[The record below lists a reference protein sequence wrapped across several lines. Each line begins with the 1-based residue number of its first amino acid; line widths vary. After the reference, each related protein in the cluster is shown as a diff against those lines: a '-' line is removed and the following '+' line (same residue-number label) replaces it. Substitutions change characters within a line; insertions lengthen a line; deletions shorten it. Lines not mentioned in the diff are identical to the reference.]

1 MPGINF
7 SKFTPCDQLQHLRK
21 IFGDGRRWGRCLVVA
36 MVWGGLAGLGL
47 GGAQTQAQAASLNS
61 TAQAVLPAS
70 ATQRSDDPGKAA
82 NLSKPELQ
90 ALIKTLDDPA
100 KRAEFIAQLR
110 TLTMVEKMAE
120 TQEFQALPSLAQDI
134 SQSLVDGAIQFAQ
147 NLRDFGQEIWHF
159 RQNWARYENYFL
171 QFSLEDEIAPVIFQ
185 RLTFLA
191 IMFMVGLLAGGL
203 ARYLADYPW
212 LQMFQRL
219 FWWRAKPP
227 KAYRSL
233 ANKSVLPSLR
243 EEIFSAVGFLL
254 GYSLVGFWVD
264 LDPSGH
270 TAAIA
275 LFGAV
280 MAVRGLVILLHGVLS
295 PDFMQTVLG
304 IKPSPRRIIKINRWV
319 HYFIAVLVYGILGIG
334 VMKLVGVP
342 VVLRLIAIRLIGLA
356 LLLLAYRALWQLHLF
371 GRRHQHQVLA
381 RLSHMGEQMGAH
393 MGGALGWANLPFLH
407 PHPHDHQGHIEFT
420 QARSDKPDSE
430 QSHVES
436 GEAPQTF
443 FSHEAKKK
451 TIFSRLIYVLQQF
464 WWLVAAFYLTI
475 LYLGWAFEFHGEVI
489 VFLKRSGVTL
499 LVVWGSHWALR
510 AVDYYF
516 GRTGLLNIFPHE
528 KEVKS
533 RILHRLQRYLPLI
546 RLALRSSLVSFGI
559 LLALHMWNT
568 GIIGWLLTGS
578 RWAILSQFFSILMII
593 GVTILLWE
601 FISAWI
607 EHSLREHEEKI
618 HHGEQPKRARTIL
631 PLVRNALLVC
641 LAIGGGVFVLGEL
654 GVHSNTIL
662 AGAGFIS
669 IGLGFGAQTII
680 RDIITGL
687 FIVMEDTISIG
698 ELIEVDNVRGHVEA
712 ITLRNVRLRDK
723 DGALYT
729 IPFNRVNAVANFS
742 RDFSISHIV
751 ITVSRRND
759 ANKIFDILLEID
771 RELRAT
777 APFDKLILEPLNIE
791 GVENFSEKG
800 VTIQAAQKT
809 LPTRQY
815 DVYRAFHLRLMA
827 ALEQHN
833 IALPEQYIVVKHG

>member
-1 MPGINF
+1 MLGINF
-7 SKFTPCDQLQHLRK
+7 SVSHLCDQLLHRPN
-21 IFGDGRRWGRCLVVA
+21 IFGNRRQWGRCVVA
-36 MVWGGLAGLGL
+36 AMGLIFVALAGLESV
-47 GGAQTQAQAASLNS
+47 QAASVSS
-61 TAQAVLPAS
+61 TAHAILPVA
-70 ATQRSDDPGKAA
+70 ATQHSNDPGKPA
-82 NLSKPELQ
+82 NLSKPEIQ

-110 TLTMVEKMAE
+110 TLTLVEKMAE

-171 QFSLEDEIAPVIFQ
+171 QFSMEDEIAPIILY
-185 RLTFLA
+185 RLSVLGF
-191 IMFMVGLLAGGL
+191 MFVMGMLVGGI

-212 LQMFQRL
+212 RRIFLRL
-219 FWWRAKPP
+219 LWWRKKPVT
-227 KAYRSL
+227 AYRSL

-243 EEIFSAVGFLL
+243 EEIFSAVGFFL
-254 GYSLVGFWVD
+254 GYSLAGIWFD
-264 LDPSGH
+264 LDPAGH

-275 LFGAV
+275 LFGAA

-295 PDFMQTVLG
+295 PDFLQTVLG
-304 IKPSPRRIIKINRWV
+304 IKPSPRRIVKINRWV

-334 VMKLVGVP
+334 VLKLVDVP
-342 VVLRLIAIRLIGLA
+342 VVLRLIVIRLIGLA
-356 LLLLAYRALWQLHLF
+356 LLLLAYRALWQLHHF
-371 GRRHQHQVLA
+371 GRRHQQQVIA
-381 RLSHMGEQMGAH
+381 RLSQMGEQMGVH
-393 MGGALGWANLPFLH
+393 MGEALGWTNLPFLN
-407 PHPHDHQGHIEFT
+407 PHPHEAST
-420 QARSDKPDSE
+420 QQSAVRGEKPQSDASDF
-430 QSHVES
+430 ES

-443 FSHEAKKK
+443 FSPDSAKK

-464 WWLVAAFYLTI
+464 WWLVAGIYLTI
-475 LYLGWAFEFHGEVI
+475 LYLGWAFEFHGAVI

-499 LVVWGSHWALR
+499 LVVWGAHWVLR

-516 GRTGLLNIFPHE
+516 GRSGILTIFPQD
-528 KEVKS
+528 KAVKS
-533 RILHRLQRYLPLI
+533 RFLHRLQRYLPLI
-546 RLALRSSLVSFGI
+546 RLLLRSALVSSGF
-559 LLALHMWNT
+559 LLAMHLWNT
-568 GIIGWLLTGS
+568 GIINWLLTGS
-578 RWAILSQFFSILMII
+578 RWAILTQFFSILLII

-607 EHSLREHEEKI
+607 EQSLREHEKKFNY
-618 HHGEQPKRARTIL
+618 GEQPKRARTIL
-631 PLVRNALLVC
+631 PLVRNALLVV

-759 ANKIFDILLEID
+759 AQKIFDILLEID

-815 DVYRAFHLRLMA
+815 DVYRAFHFRLMA
-827 ALEQHN
+827 ALEKHK
-833 IALPEQYIVVKHG
+833 IALPEQYIVVKQA